1 MVAPASKALRGRFK
15 AASSGSQSRLVTVG
29 RRLLPAPV
37 VPPDGGGDA
46 GSARQPARRPRR
58 PSAWPTTDLTDWKK
72 GLQRLEGAYSPYIL
86 RSYEGDFR
94 LFVE

>member
-1 MVAPASKALRGRFK
+1 MQDSHAN
-15 AASSGSQSRLVTVG
+15 
-29 RRLLPAPV
+29 RR
-37 VPPDGGGDA
+37 
-46 GSARQPARRPRR
+46 RRRRR

-86 RSYEGDFR
+86 RSYERDFR